1 MTPGKTGDLGR
12 APSVHFFAWCGQHR
26 AGTRVQYKGIKDNG
40 VESGRTSSASL
51 SSDDKDDT
59 PELAAA
65 APTLSKLPL
74 YKCQL
79 AHPESI
85 LIRPLYNLSLK
96 RRGGQHPHRTKME
109 VFNLK
114 KYRCIKK
121 WGVGWG
127 VGW

>member
-1 MTPGKTGDLGR
+1 M
-12 APSVHFFAWCGQHR
+12 
-26 AGTRVQYKGIKDNG
+26 
-40 VESGRTSSASL
+40 ESRRTSSASL

-74 YKCQL
+74 YKYQL

-121 WGVGWG
+121 WGGGGWDSKARERRE
-127 VGW
+127 VNRLPLFTTNSWSISSDKFLLA

>member
-1 MTPGKTGDLGR
+1 M
-12 APSVHFFAWCGQHR
+12 
-26 AGTRVQYKGIKDNG
+26 
-40 VESGRTSSASL
+40 ESRRTSSASL

-74 YKCQL
+74 YKYQL

-109 VFNLK
+109 EEVDMIEN
-114 KYRCIKK
+114 
-121 WGVGWG
+121 GVHSKLESSGLAMQPLIALIITKAL
-127 VGW
+127 V